1 MNSLPWLRAFAEA
14 NPVFI
19 GLGTGLAIAI
29 VVLAILAVLMR
40 RAGVSL
46 RPIAFFAAFL
56 GVILVPQVLGHLILA
71 VRPPA
76 VPPDAAA
83 AGAAAPRLPV
93 HEGRYADPRLLFGA
107 DVQTE
112 LVQDAIPVFR
122 EFLGAAE
129 HAELA
134 IFPAAQTVLAASF
147 ATAGEA
153 DRAAQAYARY
163 FHVDFKAVPGGEL
176 RGHRPGVDDRV
187 AMIRSGADLLVWTAP
202 TDAALTARRQAIGIL
217 TAGSAAPRVT
227 ASAAAASPTP
237 SPDYLLPFAPAV
249 IGYFEPWPVRIA
261 ALLTLMLLAALV
273 FFKGSAWAAR
283 VRAQAGRAA
292 RPLPLPALR
301 NRLLEVNGIDVPMQV
316 TALPDGRGLRVDWR
330 YADAK
335 WMDHA
340 RAHGMR
346 RTHRLQIDLEQDSHT
361 ARVTEYWGAM
371 DWSAGRR
378 GGEIKWHAARGI
390 QFFEYARE
398 RVFGLQFGPDGRP
411 SGALSHAY
419 TFDLQELKQPFLRA
433 VTEAGWTWQPVMLNA
448 PGSLR
453 WLTE

>member
-1 MNSLPWLRAFAEA
+1 MSALTWLQAFVEA

-19 GLGTGLAIAI
+19 GLGAGLAITL

-40 RAGVSL
+40 RAKVSL
-46 RPIAFFAAFL
+46 RPIVFFAAFL
-56 GVILVPQVLGHLILA
+56 GVILLPQLLGHLILA
-71 VRPPA
+71 VRPPLVTPGAAPTA
-76 VPPDAAA
+76 V
-83 AGAAAPRLPV
+83 AAPRLPV
-93 HEGRYADPRLLFGA
+93 YEGRYADPRLLFGA

-122 EFLGAAE
+122 EFLGTAE

-134 IFPAAQTVLAASF
+134 IFPSAETVLAASF
-147 ATAGEA
+147 ATDGEA
-153 DRAAQAYARY
+153 ERAAQGYAR
-163 FHVDFKAVPGGEL
+163 FFGVDFKAGPGGEW
-176 RGHRPGVDDRV
+176 RGHRPGVGDRV
-187 AMIRSGADLLVWTAP
+187 AMLRSGADLLVWTAP
-202 TDAALTARRQAIGIL
+202 TDAALTARRHAIGVF
-217 TAGSAAPRVT
+217 TTGPDVPRVT
-227 ASAAAASPTP
+227 TAAAAVSPPP

-261 ALLTLMLLAALV
+261 ALVTLMLLAALV

-283 VRAQAGRAA
+283 VQAQAGRAA

-301 NRLLEVNGIDVPMQV
+301 ARLLEVNGIDVPMQV

-346 RTHRLQIDLEQDSHT
+346 RAHRLEIDLEEDSHT

-390 QFFEYARE
+390 QFFQYAHE
-398 RVFGLQFGPDGRP
+398 RVFGLQFGADGRP

-433 VTEAGWTWQPVMLNA
+433 VTGAGWTWQPVMLNA
-448 PGSLR
+448 PRPLR